1 MTDDFE
7 TGFEQAAA
15 ARGWTSREGI
25 VFDQA
30 TGEVLDAGRWELG
43 LEEADDRRALS
54 HTSGVRYIKLGPNG
68 AWFDRCVRDGIIE
81 LGHSAVS
88 HDLASAGDWAD
99 VKAIWIGHGTAPR
112 VAASFEREVREF
124 YTLPAKTLWLTIG
137 RGLLWWGF
145 AEPEVTSVH
154 DPERGARA
162 RRIIGGWRSTDLD
175 GKPLLLSELSTR
187 LTQVAAYRQ
196 TLCSVDA
203 DYVLRRIKAE
213 DEPMVTAAKLSQAAQ
228 TAAALPL
235 IQHLHD
241 RDFELLVDLIC
252 STSGWRRVSAVGG
265 SAQADTDLILEQA
278 ATGERAFVQVKSK
291 ADQAVL
297 DDYIQRFEGSGMDRM
312 IFACHSPRT
321 ALESASKMPVHL
333 WFGDRLADQ
342 AVKAGLMQWLIDKN
356 R

>member
-7 TGFEQAAA
+7 TGLDRAAA
-15 ARGWTSREGI
+15 ARGWTSREGV

-30 TGEVLDAGRWELG
+30 KGQVSDAGRWELE
-43 LEEADDRRALS
+43 LEEAEDRLALS
-54 HTSGVRYIKLGPNG
+54 HTSEVRYIKLGPSG
-68 AWFDRCVRDGIIE
+68 AWFERCIREGIIE
-81 LGHSAVS
+81 LGHSAIS
-88 HDLASAGDWAD
+88 HDLASAGDWAAA
-99 VKAIWIGHGTAPR
+99 KAVWMGQGTDPR

-124 YTLPAKTLWLTIG
+124 YTLPTTPLWLTIG
-137 RGLLWWGF
+137 RGRLWWGF
-145 AEPEVTSVH
+145 AEPEVTAV
-154 DPERGARA
+154 DDLDRGARA
-162 RRIIGGWRSTDLD
+162 RRIAGGWRSADVE

-241 RDFELLVDLIC
+241 RDFELLIDLIC

-265 SAQADTDLILEQA
+265 SAQADTDLILEQV

-321 ALESASKMPVHL
+321 ELESASKMPVHL

-342 AVKAGLMQWLIDKN
+342 AVKAGLMQWLIDKS